1 MSNKPKFGFI
11 RKFFSSNVSP
21 SLCSEADLKQIN
33 VQLTSFFLSFSF
45 SFSAL
50 ETTQA
55 ELFDL
60 KTKYD
65 EESTAKY
72 VFRRST
78 CVCEGLL
85 PSDSSV
91 FCS

>member
-1 MSNKPKFGFI
+1 MSVKVLLILGYYTSDFNLELSLVTPALT
-11 RKFFSSNVSP
+11 FFP
-21 SLCSEADLKQIN
+21 P
-33 VQLTSFFLSFSF
+33 

-72 VFRRST
+72 VSR
-78 CVCEGLL
+78 
-85 PSDSSV
+85 
-91 FCS
+91 

>member
-1 MSNKPKFGFI
+1 MLRKMYLKIFFFG
-11 RKFFSSNVSP
+11 
-21 SLCSEADLKQIN
+21 SLLET
-33 VQLTSFFLSFSF
+33 QLTLFPSFP
-45 SFSAL
+45 AL

-72 VFRRST
+72 VSYWST
-78 CVCEGLL
+78 CVFADNFSPLAPPYSVPDINVLFSES
-85 PSDSSV
+85 PSLETPPLSA
-91 FCS
+91 

>member
-1 MSNKPKFGFI
+1 MCFQCLFKKYCLHV
-11 RKFFSSNVSP
+11 SSFTQRGNLWLTLSP
-21 SLCSEADLKQIN
+21 SL
-33 VQLTSFFLSFSF
+33 T
-45 SFSAL
+45 AL

-72 VFRRST
+72 VSRWSM
-78 CVCEGLL
+78 CVFADDFSPLA
-85 PSDSSV
+85 PPDSV
-91 FCS
+91 AWHNHPV

>member
-1 MSNKPKFGFI
+1 MFAGPFKKYCSYLEMS
-11 RKFFSSNVSP
+11 SSFHLSQGNS
-21 SLCSEADLKQIN
+21 
-33 VQLTSFFLSFSF
+33 QLTLFLSFT
-45 SFSAL
+45 AL

-72 VFRRST
+72 VS
-78 CVCEGLL
+78 C
-85 PSDSSV
+85 
-91 FCS
+91 